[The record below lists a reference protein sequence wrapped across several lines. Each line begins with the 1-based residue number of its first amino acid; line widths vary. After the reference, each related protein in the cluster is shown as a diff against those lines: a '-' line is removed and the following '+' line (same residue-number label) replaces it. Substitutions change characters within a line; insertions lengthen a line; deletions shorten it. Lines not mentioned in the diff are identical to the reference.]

1 MISRIFKPVDAIIF
15 KVSRKLVP
23 GPALHLAAG
32 GAGADDL
39 ATARPARFA
48 KREPEGWITRN
59 WRPCFM
65 FLAMLIL
72 ALYGIILPFLNL
84 MLGVP
89 LGFAPLWEE
98 VPAGIWELLKW
109 TAGVYAGGRTLEKV
123 AAIVSRR
130 TAFMG
135 GAHRRPADGG
145 RASPVN
151 PPSDSV

>member
-1 MISRIFKPVDAIIF
+1 MWVGISVT
-15 KVSRKLVP
+15 LVLVTLP
-23 GPALHLAAG
+23 LALT
-32 GAGADDL
+32 
-39 ATARPARFA
+39 TASVGILWVEG
-48 KREPEGWITRN
+48 KRGFEFIGLTVERSVYIALL
-59 WRPCFM
+59 FM